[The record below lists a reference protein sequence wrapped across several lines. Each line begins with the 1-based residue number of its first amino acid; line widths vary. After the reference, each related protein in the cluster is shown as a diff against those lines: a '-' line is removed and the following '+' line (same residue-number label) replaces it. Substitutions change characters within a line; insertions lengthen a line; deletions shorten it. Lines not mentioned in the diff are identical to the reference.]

1 MQTMPSKTRTSMLI
15 GGIAALVLV
24 VGVAIFV
31 VGQRAQNEVGE
42 PNDSLV
48 NVAEP
53 ENGNALGT
61 SPAATSPTT
70 NTPANNTA
78 SSTDSTTAAPA
89 TNAAADENT
98 AVGTPDDSAA
108 PALVTLG
115 AVPSVHVVQP
125 DETLYDISMKYYKTH
140 IYAGDIESLNGLED
154 PDQIEA
160 GMELKLPQP
169 AELAGVGQ

>member
-1 MQTMPSKTRTSMLI
+1 MQTMPSKSRTSMLI
-15 GGIAALVLV
+15 GGIAALVVV

-31 VGQRAQNEVGE
+31 VSQRAQNEVGE
-42 PNDSLV
+42 NADPLV

-53 ENGNALGT
+53 ENGNAMGT
-61 SPAATSPTT
+61 APAANNSAST
-70 NTPANNTA
+70 TPANSTA
-78 SSTDSTTAAPA
+78 STPDTATAAPVTNEA
-89 TNAAADENT
+89 TGET
-98 AVGTPDDSAA
+98 ATAEDAA

-125 DETLYDISMKYYKTH
+125 NETLYDISMKYYKTH

-154 PDQIEA
+154 PDQIVA

-169 AELAGVGQ
+169 ADLAGVGQ